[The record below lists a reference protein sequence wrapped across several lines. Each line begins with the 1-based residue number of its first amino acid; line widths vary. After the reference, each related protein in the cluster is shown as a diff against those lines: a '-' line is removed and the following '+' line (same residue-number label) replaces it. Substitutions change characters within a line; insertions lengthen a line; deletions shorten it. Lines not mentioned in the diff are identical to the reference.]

1 MTRSIETPKPSDGIP
16 TAIYWLALGA
26 FAIGTEGFMISPL
39 LPGMATDFGVSIQA
53 AGQLVTAF
61 ALAYGVSSPVLTA
74 LTGGFNRRMLLLCAI
89 AAFAVSNL
97 LAACAPGFWGLM
109 CARILLA
116 LSAGLFVPGANAL
129 AGAIVAPERRGR
141 AIAVVNGGITVAI
154 ALGVPLGGLVGHH
167 LGWRMTFVGVAAL
180 ASIATAGVWLG
191 VPRDIG
197 RGLPVATLSERLA
210 VAARPAVLMTLLST
224 TLWATGAYTVYT
236 YLSPLLTSVAGLSGA
251 EISGVLFLW
260 GISAAIG
267 VVSGGLL
274 SDRVGPLKVIV
285 PAITLMAVAFASLG
299 VSQSLLSPTAAV
311 APVLAAVVIWGLAQ
325 WAFYPAQQA
334 RLIEIG
340 GISVA
345 PIVLSLNA
353 SFMYIGFSL
362 GAALGGA
369 TLVRA
374 GVGGLGWVAA
384 ACEVVAVGVTCV
396 LALSLRRSRAAAVR
410 SGALDLLLK
419 DQAVRQID
427 PHSTSTQ
434 PRANAIH
441 PGAGAR

>member
-1 MTRSIETPKPSDGIP
+1 MTRSIAATTSPFGIP
-16 TAIYWLALGA
+16 TAVFWLALGA

-39 LPGMATDFGVSIQA
+39 LPGMAADFGVSIQT

-61 ALAYGVSSPVLTA
+61 ALAYGVSSPILTA
-74 LTGGFNRRMLLLCAI
+74 LTGGINRRALLLGSI

-109 CARILLA
+109 SARILLA

-129 AGAIVAPERRGR
+129 AGAIVTPERRGR

-167 LGWRMTFVGVAAL
+167 IGWRMTFVGVAAL
-180 ASIATAGVWLG
+180 AAIATAGVAWG

-197 RGLPVATLSERLA
+197 SGLKVATLSERIA
-210 VAARPAVLMTLLST
+210 VAARPAVLITLLST

-236 YLSPLLTSVAGLSGA
+236 YLSPLLASVADLSGA
-251 EISGVLFLW
+251 SISGVLFLW
-260 GISAAIG
+260 GVCAAIG
-267 VVSGGLL
+267 VVCGGLL
-274 SDRVGPLKVIV
+274 SDRIGPLKVIV
-285 PAITLMAVAFASLG
+285 PAISLMAIAFAALSF
-299 VSQSLLSPTAAV
+299 SQIALSPAV
-311 APVLAAVVIWGLAQ
+311 AVFPVLAAIAIWGVAH

-334 RLIEIG
+334 RLIDTG
-340 GISVA
+340 GVSVA

-369 TLVRA
+369 TLARV
-374 GVGGLGWVAA
+374 GVGSLGWIAA
-384 ACEVVAVGVTCV
+384 LCEVLAVGATCALALGRSRIVAVK
-396 LALSLRRSRAAAVR
+396 AA
-410 SGALDLLLK
+410 
-419 DQAVRQID
+419 
-427 PHSTSTQ
+427 ST
-434 PRANAIH
+434 R
-441 PGAGAR
+441 